1 MAGTGDTIGA
11 MVELASYL
19 FWTGLAFAGIAS
31 ATYVAHVASASISLR
46 RLSAQTSA
54 GTVTLSGATGTPNA
68 GIGRL
73 ATTFAALTATALTI
87 SLIARWIAVE
97 HAPLS
102 NLYEYTVALAW
113 GVAVA
118 WLAFERT
125 AGARR
130 FGLVALPIVTAL
142 LAIATLFPDEV
153 IPLIPALQNGPLLTL
168 HVSVVMVSYAVLTV
182 AFSAAV
188 IYLVQGGEG
197 RRRFASLP
205 GGEAAGDL
213 AHRAVLV
220 GFPLLA
226 LGIALGAW
234 WANSAWG
241 RYWGWDPKETSAL
254 VVLLAL
260 AAYFHA
266 RAGEGSV
273 AGAPIIRW
281 IIPKRFQRSWRPDP
295 MWWLVAMF
303 ALLLFT
309 YFGVNL
315 WITGLHSYAGV

>member
-1 MAGTGDTIGA
+1 MPV
-11 MVELASYL
+11 MVALASYL
-19 FWTGLAFAGIAS
+19 FWTGLAFAAIAS

-46 RLSAQTSA
+46 RLSAQTTA

-113 GVAVA
+113 GVSVA

-153 IPLIPALQNGPLLTL
+153 IPLIPALQNAPLLTL

-281 IIPKRFQRSWRPDP
+281 IIPRRFQRSWRPDP

>member
-1 MAGTGDTIGA
+1 MA
-11 MVELASYL
+11 ELSSYL
-19 FWTGLAFAGIAS
+19 FWTGLVLSGITS
-31 ATYVAHVASASISLR
+31 ATYIAYVGSASLALR
-46 RLSAQTSA
+46 RFSAQTTA
-54 GTVTLSGATGTPNA
+54 GTVTLSSASGRPVA

-73 ATTFAALTATALTI
+73 ATTFTALTVVAI
-87 SLIARWIAVE
+87 AGAVAARWAAVD

-102 NLYEYTVALAW
+102 NLYEYTVALA
-113 GVAVA
+113 GGIAVSY
-118 WLAFERT
+118 LVFE
-125 AGARR
+125 AGTGGRR
-130 FGLVALPIVTAL
+130 FGVVALPIVAGM

-153 IPLIPALQNGPLLTL
+153 VPLIPALQNGPLLTL

-197 RRRFASLP
+197 NRRFGPLPSAS
-205 GGEAAGDL
+205 AAADL
-213 AHRAVLV
+213 AHRAVIV

-226 LGIALGAW
+226 FGIALGAW

-254 VVLLAL
+254 IVLLSL

-266 RAGEGSV
+266 RAGDGSV
-273 AGAPIIRW
+273 TGAPIIRR
-281 IIPKRFQRSWRPDP
+281 IVPERFRRGRRPDP
-295 MWWLVAMF
+295 MWWLVAMWG
-303 ALLLFT
+303 LMLFT

>member
-1 MAGTGDTIGA
+1 

-19 FWTGLAFAGIAS
+19 FWTGLALAAIAS
-31 ATYVAHVASASISLR
+31 LTYVAHVASASLSLR

-54 GTVTLSGATGTPNA
+54 GTVTVSGATGTPNA
-68 GIGRL
+68 GLGRL
-73 ATTFAALTATALTI
+73 ATTFAALTAVALTL
-87 SLIARWIAVE
+87 SLIARWLAVE

-102 NLYEYTVALAW
+102 TLYEYTVALAW
-113 GVAVA
+113 GISVA

-130 FGLVALPIVTAL
+130 FGVVALPIVTAAL
-142 LAIATLFPDEV
+142 GIATLFPDEV

-197 RRRFASLP
+197 RRRFAPLP

-281 IIPKRFQRSWRPDP
+281 IIPRRFQRSWRPDP
-295 MWWLVAMF
+295 MWWRVAMW

>member
-1 MAGTGDTIGA
+1 

-19 FWTGLAFAGIAS
+19 FWTGLAFAAIAS
-31 ATYVAHVASASISLR
+31 ATYVLHAASAVVSLR
-46 RLSAQTSA
+46 RFSAQTDA
-54 GTVTLSGATGTPNA
+54 GPVTLSGASGVPSA
-68 GIGRL
+68 GLGRL
-73 ATTFAALTATALTI
+73 ATTFATLTATALTI

-130 FGLVALPIVTAL
+130 FGVLALPIVTAL
-142 LAIATLFPDEV
+142 LGVATLFPDEV
-153 IPLIPALQNGPLLTL
+153 IPLIPALQNAPLLTL
-168 HVSVVMVSYAVLTV
+168 HVSVIMVSYAVLTV

-197 RRRFASLP
+197 RRRLAALP

>member
-1 MAGTGDTIGA
+1 
-11 MVELASYL
+11 MVELSSYL
-19 FWTGLAFAGIAS
+19 FWTGLALAAIAS
-31 ATYVAHVASASISLR
+31 LTYIAHVASASLSLR

-54 GTVTLSGATGTPNA
+54 GAVTLSGATGAPNA
-68 GIGRL
+68 GLGRL
-73 ATTFAALTATALTI
+73 ATTLAALTAAALTI
-87 SLIARWIAVE
+87 SLVARWIAVG

-102 NLYEYTVALAW
+102 NLYEYTIALAW
-113 GVAVA
+113 GVSVA
-118 WLAFERT
+118 WLAFER
-125 AGARR
+125 ASRARR
-130 FGLVALPIVTAL
+130 FGFVALPIVAAL
-142 LAIATLFPDEV
+142 LGVATFFPDDV

-188 IYLVQGGEG
+188 IYLAQGGEG

-205 GGEAAGDL
+205 SGAAAGDL

-281 IIPKRFQRSWRPDP
+281 IVPKRFQRSWRPDP
-295 MWWLVAMF
+295 MWWLIAMY
-303 ALLLFT
+303 ALMLFT

>member
-1 MAGTGDTIGA
+1 

-19 FWTGLAFAGIAS
+19 FWTGLALAAFAS
-31 ATYVAHVASASISLR
+31 ATYVAHAASASFSLR
-46 RLSAQTSA
+46 RFSAQTDA
-54 GTVTLSGATGTPNA
+54 GTVTLSGATGVPNV
-68 GIGRL
+68 GLGRL
-73 ATTFAALTATALTI
+73 ATTFAALTAAALTV
-87 SLIARWIAVE
+87 SLVARWVAVE

-113 GVAVA
+113 GVSVA

-125 AGARR
+125 VRARR
-130 FGLVALPIVTAL
+130 FGVVALPIVTAL
-142 LAIATLFPDEV
+142 LAVATLFPDEV

-168 HVSVVMVSYAVLTV
+168 HVSVVMVSYSVLTV

-197 RRRFASLP
+197 KRRFASLP

-213 AHRAVLV
+213 AHRAVQV

-281 IIPKRFQRSWRPDP
+281 FIPARFRRSWRPDP
-295 MWWLVAMF
+295 MWWLVAMW
-303 ALLLFT
+303 ALMLFT

>member
-1 MAGTGDTIGA
+1 

-19 FWTGLAFAGIAS
+19 FWTGLALAAFAS
-31 ATYVAHVASASISLR
+31 ATYIAHAASASLSLR
-46 RLSAQTSA
+46 RFSAQTDA
-54 GTVTLSGATGTPNA
+54 GTVTLSDATGVPNP

-73 ATTFAALTATALTI
+73 ATTFATLTAVALTG
-87 SLIARWIAVE
+87 SLVARWVAVE

-113 GVAVA
+113 GVSVA

-125 AGARR
+125 ARARR
-130 FGLVALPIVTAL
+130 FGVVALPIVTAL

-188 IYLVQGGEG
+188 IYLAQGGEG
-197 RRRFASLP
+197 KRRFASLP

-213 AHRAVLV
+213 AHRAVQV

-281 IIPKRFQRSWRPDP
+281 FIPARFRRSWRPDP
-295 MWWLVAMF
+295 MWWLVAMW
-303 ALLLFT
+303 ALMLFT

>member
-1 MAGTGDTIGA
+1 MI
-11 MVELASYL
+11 EPASYL
-19 FWTGLAFAGIAS
+19 FWTGLALAAIAS
-31 ATYVAHVASASISLR
+31 LTYIAYTASASLSLR

-54 GTVTLSGATGTPNA
+54 GTVTLSGATGAPNA
-68 GIGRL
+68 GLGRL
-73 ATTFAALTATALTI
+73 ATTFAALTAIALTV

-113 GVAVA
+113 GVSCA

-142 LAIATLFPDEV
+142 LGIATLFPDEV

-197 RRRFASLP
+197 RRRFAALP

-213 AHRAVLV
+213 AHRAVVV

-281 IIPKRFQRSWRPDP
+281 IIPRRLQRSWRPDP

>member
-1 MAGTGDTIGA
+1 

-19 FWTGLAFAGIAS
+19 FWTGLALAAIAS
-31 ATYVAHVASASISLR
+31 ATYVAHAASASCALR
-46 RLSAQTSA
+46 RFSAQTDA
-54 GTVTLSGATGTPNA
+54 GAVTLSGAIGVPNA
-68 GIGRL
+68 GLGRL
-73 ATTFAALTATALTI
+73 ATTFASLTAVALTV
-87 SLIARWIAVE
+87 SLVARWIAVE

-113 GVAVA
+113 GVSVA
-118 WLAFERT
+118 WLAFER
-125 AGARR
+125 AARARR

-197 RRRFASLP
+197 RRRFVSLP
-205 GGEAAGDL
+205 SGEAAGDL
-213 AHRAVLV
+213 AHRAVMV

-281 IIPKRFQRSWRPDP
+281 FVPARFRRSWRPDP
-295 MWWLVAMF
+295 MWWLVAMW
-303 ALLLFT
+303 ALMLFT

>member
-1 MAGTGDTIGA
+1 

-19 FWTGLAFAGIAS
+19 FWTGLALAAIAS
-31 ATYVAHVASASISLR
+31 LTYIAYTASASLSLR

-54 GTVTLSGATGTPNA
+54 GTITLSGATGAPNA
-68 GIGRL
+68 GLGRL
-73 ATTFAALTATALTI
+73 ATTFTALTALALTGSI
-87 SLIARWIAVE
+87 VARWVAVE
-97 HAPLS
+97 HTPLS
-102 NLYEYTVALAW
+102 NLYEYTVAFAW

-125 AGARR
+125 AGGRR
-130 FGLVALPIVTAL
+130 FGVVALPIVTVM

-153 IPLIPALQNGPLLTL
+153 IPLIPALQNADLLTL
-168 HVSVVMVSYAVLTV
+168 HVSVMMISYAVLTV

-197 RRRFASLP
+197 RRRFAALP

-213 AHRAVLV
+213 AHRAVVV

-281 IIPKRFQRSWRPDP
+281 IIPRRFHRNWRPDP

>member
-1 MAGTGDTIGA
+1 

-19 FWTGLAFAGIAS
+19 FWTGLALAAFAS
-31 ATYVAHVASASISLR
+31 ATYIAHAASASLFLR
-46 RLSAQTSA
+46 RFSAQTDA
-54 GTVTLSGATGTPNA
+54 GTVTLSDATGVPNA

-73 ATTFAALTATALTI
+73 ATTFATLTALALTG
-87 SLIARWIAVE
+87 SLVARWVAVE

-113 GVAVA
+113 GVSVA

-125 AGARR
+125 ARARR
-130 FGLVALPIVTAL
+130 FGVVALPIVTAL

-197 RRRFASLP
+197 KRRFASLP

-213 AHRAVLV
+213 AHRAVQV

-281 IIPKRFQRSWRPDP
+281 IVPARFRRSWRPDP
-295 MWWLVAMF
+295 MWWLVAMW
-303 ALLLFT
+303 ALMLFT

>member
-1 MAGTGDTIGA
+1 MI
-11 MVELASYL
+11 ELASYL
-19 FWTGLAFAGIAS
+19 FWTGLALAAIAS
-31 ATYVAHVASASISLR
+31 LTYIAYTASASLSLR

-54 GTVTLSGATGTPNA
+54 GTVTLSGATGAPNA
-68 GIGRL
+68 GLGRL
-73 ATTFAALTATALTI
+73 ATTFAALTAIALTV

-113 GVAVA
+113 GVSVA

-142 LAIATLFPDEV
+142 LGIATLFPDEV

-197 RRRFASLP
+197 RRRFAALP

-213 AHRAVLV
+213 AHRAVVV

-281 IIPKRFQRSWRPDP
+281 IIPRRLQRSWRPDP

>member
-1 MAGTGDTIGA
+1 MA
-11 MVELASYL
+11 ELSSYL
-19 FWTGLAFAGIAS
+19 FWTGLVLAGMAS
-31 ATYVAHVASASISLR
+31 ATYVAYVASASLALR
-46 RLSAQTSA
+46 RFSAQTAA
-54 GTVTLSGATGTPNA
+54 GTVTLSSASGRPIP

-73 ATTFAALTATALTI
+73 ATMFTALTVI
-87 SLIARWIAVE
+87 ALAGAVIARWAAVD

-102 NLYEYTVALAW
+102 NLYEYTVALAG
-113 GVAVA
+113 GVAA
-118 WLAFERT
+118 SYLAFEVGT
-125 AGARR
+125 GGRR
-130 FGLVALPIVTAL
+130 FGVVALPIVAGT

-153 IPLIPALQNGPLLTL
+153 VPLIPALQNGPLLTL

-188 IYLVQGGEG
+188 IYLAQGGEG
-197 RRRFASLP
+197 KRRFGPLPSAS
-205 GGEAAGDL
+205 AAADL
-213 AHRAVLV
+213 AHCAVIV

-226 LGIALGAW
+226 FGIALGAW

-254 VVLLAL
+254 IVLLSL

-273 AGAPIIRW
+273 GGAPIIRR
-281 IIPKRFQRSWRPDP
+281 IVPARFRRGRRPDP
-295 MWWLVAMF
+295 MWWLVAMWG
-303 ALLLFT
+303 LMLFT

>member
-1 MAGTGDTIGA
+1 

-19 FWTGLAFAGIAS
+19 FWTGLALAAIAS
-31 ATYVAHVASASISLR
+31 ATYVAHAASASLSLR
-46 RLSAQTSA
+46 RFSAQTDA
-54 GTVTLSGATGTPNA
+54 GAVTVSGATGVPNA
-68 GIGRL
+68 GLGRL
-73 ATTFAALTATALTI
+73 ATAFAALTALALTV

-125 AGARR
+125 SRARR
-130 FGLVALPIVTAL
+130 FGIVALPIVTAL
-142 LAIATLFPDEV
+142 LGIATLFPDEV

-188 IYLVQGGEG
+188 IYLAQGGEG
-197 RRRFASLP
+197 RRRFAALP

-281 IIPKRFQRSWRPDP
+281 FVPARLRRSWRPDP
-295 MWWLVAMF
+295 MWWLVAMY
-303 ALLLFT
+303 ALMLFT

>member
-1 MAGTGDTIGA
+1 

-19 FWTGLAFAGIAS
+19 FWTGLALAAFAS
-31 ATYVAHVASASISLR
+31 ATYIAHAASASLSLR
-46 RLSAQTSA
+46 RFSAQTDA
-54 GTVTLSGATGTPNA
+54 GTVTLSDATGVPNP
-68 GIGRL
+68 GLGRL
-73 ATTFAALTATALTI
+73 ATTFATLTALALTG
-87 SLIARWIAVE
+87 SLAARWVAVE

-102 NLYEYTVALAW
+102 NLYEYTVALGW
-113 GVAVA
+113 GVSVA

-125 AGARR
+125 ARARR
-130 FGLVALPIVTAL
+130 FGVVALPIVTAL
-142 LAIATLFPDEV
+142 LAVATLFPDEV

-213 AHRAVLV
+213 AHRAVQV

-281 IIPKRFQRSWRPDP
+281 FIPARFRRSWRPDP
-295 MWWLVAMF
+295 MWWVVAMW
-303 ALLLFT
+303 ALMLFT

>member
-1 MAGTGDTIGA
+1 
-11 MVELASYL
+11 
-19 FWTGLAFAGIAS
+19 
-31 ATYVAHVASASISLR
+31 
-46 RLSAQTSA
+46 
-54 GTVTLSGATGTPNA
+54 
-68 GIGRL
+68 
-73 ATTFAALTATALTI
+73 
-87 SLIARWIAVE
+87 
-97 HAPLS
+97 
-102 NLYEYTVALAW
+102 
-113 GVAVA
+113 
-118 WLAFERT
+118 
-125 AGARR
+125 
-130 FGLVALPIVTAL
+130 
-142 LAIATLFPDEV
+142 
-153 IPLIPALQNGPLLTL
+153 
-168 HVSVVMVSYAVLTV
+168 MVSYAVLTV

-188 IYLVQGGEG
+188 VYLVQGGEG
-197 RRRFASLP
+197 RRRFAALP

-213 AHRAVLV
+213 AHRAVVV

-281 IIPKRFQRSWRPDP
+281 IIPRRFHRNWRPDP

>member
-1 MAGTGDTIGA
+1 

-19 FWTGLAFAGIAS
+19 FWTGLALAAFAS
-31 ATYVAHVASASISLR
+31 ATHLAHAASASLSLR
-46 RLSAQTSA
+46 RFSAQTDA
-54 GTVTLSGATGTPNA
+54 GTVTLSDATGVPNA

-73 ATTFAALTATALTI
+73 ATTFATLTALALTG
-87 SLIARWIAVE
+87 SLVARWVAVE

-113 GVAVA
+113 GVSVA

-125 AGARR
+125 ARARR
-130 FGLVALPIVTAL
+130 FGVVALPIVTAL

-213 AHRAVLV
+213 AHRAVQV

-281 IIPKRFQRSWRPDP
+281 FIPARFRRSWRPDP
-295 MWWLVAMF
+295 MWWLVAMW
-303 ALLLFT
+303 ALMLFT

>member
-1 MAGTGDTIGA
+1 

-19 FWTGLAFAGIAS
+19 FWTGLALAAIAS
-31 ATYVAHVASASISLR
+31 ATYVAYAASASLALR
-46 RLSAQTSA
+46 RFSAQTDA
-54 GTVTLSGATGTPNA
+54 GTVTLSGATGIPSA
-68 GIGRL
+68 GLGRL
-73 ATTFAALTATALTI
+73 ATMFATLTALALTG
-87 SLIARWIAVE
+87 SLVARWVAVE

-113 GVAVA
+113 GVSVA

-125 AGARR
+125 GGARR
-130 FGLVALPIVTAL
+130 FGLMALPIVTAL
-142 LAIATLFPDEV
+142 LAVATLFPDEV

-188 IYLVQGGEG
+188 IYLVQGGER

-281 IIPKRFQRSWRPDP
+281 IVPARFRRSWRPDP
-295 MWWLVAMF
+295 MWWLIAMW

>member
-1 MAGTGDTIGA
+1 

-19 FWTGLAFAGIAS
+19 FWTGLAFAAIAS
-31 ATYVAHVASASISLR
+31 ATYLAHVASASFSLR

-54 GTVTLSGATGTPNA
+54 GTVSVSVSGATGVPNA
-68 GIGRL
+68 GLGRL
-73 ATTFAALTATALTI
+73 ATTFAALTALALTI

-97 HAPLS
+97 HTPLS

-113 GVAVA
+113 GISVA

-125 AGARR
+125 AGGRR
-130 FGLVALPIVTAL
+130 FGVVALPIVLAAL
-142 LAIATLFPDEV
+142 GIATLFPDEV

-188 IYLVQGGEG
+188 IYLAQGGEG

-205 GGEAAGDL
+205 SGEAAGDL

-281 IIPKRFQRSWRPDP
+281 IVPRRFQRSWRPDP
-295 MWWLVAMF
+295 MWWLVAMW

>member
-1 MAGTGDTIGA
+1 

-19 FWTGLAFAGIAS
+19 FWTGLALAAIAS
-31 ATYVAHVASASISLR
+31 LTYVAHVASASLSLR

-54 GTVTLSGATGTPNA
+54 GTVTVSGATGTPNA

-73 ATTFAALTATALTI
+73 ATTFAALTATALTV

-113 GVAVA
+113 GISVA

-130 FGLVALPIVTAL
+130 FGVVALPIVTAAL
-142 LAIATLFPDEV
+142 GIATLFPDEV

-197 RRRFASLP
+197 RRRFAPLP

-281 IIPKRFQRSWRPDP
+281 IIPRRFQRSWRPDP
-295 MWWLVAMF
+295 MWWLVAMW

>member
-1 MAGTGDTIGA
+1 

-19 FWTGLAFAGIAS
+19 FWTGLALAAFAS
-31 ATYVAHVASASISLR
+31 ATYIAHAASASLSLR
-46 RLSAQTSA
+46 RFSAQTDA
-54 GTVTLSGATGTPNA
+54 GTVTLSDATGVPNA

-73 ATTFAALTATALTI
+73 ATTFATLTALALTG
-87 SLIARWIAVE
+87 SLVARWVAVE

-113 GVAVA
+113 GVSVA

-125 AGARR
+125 ARARR
-130 FGLVALPIVTAL
+130 FGVVALPIVTAL
-142 LAIATLFPDEV
+142 LAVATLFPDEV

-213 AHRAVLV
+213 AHRAVQV

-281 IIPKRFQRSWRPDP
+281 FIPARFRRSWRPDP
-295 MWWLVAMF
+295 MWWLVAMW
-303 ALLLFT
+303 ALMLFT

>member
-1 MAGTGDTIGA
+1 MI
-11 MVELASYL
+11 ELASYL
-19 FWTGLAFAGIAS
+19 FWTGLALAAIAS
-31 ATYVAHVASASISLR
+31 LTYIAYTASASLSLR

-54 GTVTLSGATGTPNA
+54 GTVTLSGATGAPNA
-68 GIGRL
+68 GLGRL
-73 ATTFAALTATALTI
+73 ATTFATLTAIALTV

-113 GVAVA
+113 GVSVA

-142 LAIATLFPDEV
+142 LGIATLFPDEV

-197 RRRFASLP
+197 RRRFAALP

-213 AHRAVLV
+213 AHRAVVV

-281 IIPKRFQRSWRPDP
+281 IIPRRFQRSWRPDP

>member
-1 MAGTGDTIGA
+1 MI
-11 MVELASYL
+11 ELASYL
-19 FWTGLAFAGIAS
+19 FWTGLALAAIAS
-31 ATYVAHVASASISLR
+31 LTYIAYTASASLSLR

-54 GTVTLSGATGTPNA
+54 GTVTLSGATGAPNA
-68 GIGRL
+68 GLGRL
-73 ATTFAALTATALTI
+73 ATTFAALTAIALTL

-113 GVAVA
+113 GVSVA

-142 LAIATLFPDEV
+142 LGIATLFPDEV

-197 RRRFASLP
+197 RRRFAALP

-213 AHRAVLV
+213 AHRAVVV

-281 IIPKRFQRSWRPDP
+281 IVPRRLQRSWRPDP

>member
-1 MAGTGDTIGA
+1 

-19 FWTGLAFAGIAS
+19 FWTGLALAAFAS
-31 ATYVAHVASASISLR
+31 ATYVAHAASASLSLR
-46 RLSAQTSA
+46 RFSAQTDA
-54 GTVTLSGATGTPNA
+54 GTVTLSGATGVPNV
-68 GIGRL
+68 GLGRL
-73 ATTFAALTATALTI
+73 ATTFAALTAAALTV
-87 SLIARWIAVE
+87 SLVARWVAVE

-113 GVAVA
+113 GVSVA

-125 AGARR
+125 VRARR
-130 FGLVALPIVTAL
+130 FGVVALPIVTAL
-142 LAIATLFPDEV
+142 LAVATLFPDEV

-168 HVSVVMVSYAVLTV
+168 HVSVVMVSYSVLTV

-197 RRRFASLP
+197 KRRFASLP

-213 AHRAVLV
+213 AHRAVQV

-281 IIPKRFQRSWRPDP
+281 FVPARFRRSWRPDP
-295 MWWLVAMF
+295 MWWLVAMW
-303 ALLLFT
+303 ALMLFT

>member
-1 MAGTGDTIGA
+1 

-19 FWTGLAFAGIAS
+19 FWTGLALAAIAS
-31 ATYVAHVASASISLR
+31 LTYVAHVASASLSLR

-54 GTVTLSGATGTPNA
+54 GTVTVSGATGTPNA

-113 GVAVA
+113 GISVA

-130 FGLVALPIVTAL
+130 FGVVALPIVTAAL
-142 LAIATLFPDEV
+142 GIATLFPDEV

-197 RRRFASLP
+197 RRRFTPLP
-205 GGEAAGDL
+205 SGEAAGDL

-281 IIPKRFQRSWRPDP
+281 IIPRRFQRSWRPDP
-295 MWWLVAMF
+295 MWWLVAMW